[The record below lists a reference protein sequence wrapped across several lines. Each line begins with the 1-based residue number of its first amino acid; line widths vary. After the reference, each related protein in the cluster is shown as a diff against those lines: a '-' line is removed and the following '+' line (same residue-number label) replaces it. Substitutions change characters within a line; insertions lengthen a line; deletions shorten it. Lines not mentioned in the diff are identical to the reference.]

1 MLVFLGLKA
10 QVLHHPVKEVL
21 GKLSVLLLGR
31 GATLGDRF
39 VGLHE
44 GVGELRGGLVYPLL
58 ALLVMNSLSSSLRCF
73 PLQLR
78 CTVVVRAQLCMSLCM
93 LPRAT
98 GVTLLAAP
106 VSPRLVADPLSR
118 SSPSVFSRSSR
129 ASLRPAAGL
138 RVRWW
143 P

>member
-78 CTVVVRAQLCMSLCM
+78 CTVVVRAQLCMSWCS
-93 LPRAT
+93 
-98 GVTLLAAP
+98 LALFPIRVLALFSGLS
-106 VSPRLVADPLSR
+106 SPGGGSSRPLVAVAAALPILSSKCLR
-118 SSPSVFSRSSR
+118 SL
-129 ASLRPAAGL
+129 LRFL
-138 RVRWW
+138 
-143 P
+143 